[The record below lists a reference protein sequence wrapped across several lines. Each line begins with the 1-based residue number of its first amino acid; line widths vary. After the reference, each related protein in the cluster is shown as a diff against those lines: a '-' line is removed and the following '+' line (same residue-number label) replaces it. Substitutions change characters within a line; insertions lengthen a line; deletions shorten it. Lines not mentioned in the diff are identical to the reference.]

1 LRTLIVSDLHLGSA
15 SGTDVLRR
23 AELRAPLLQAVK
35 DVDRLVL
42 LGDVIELRHGPPRAA
57 MAAARPFFEDLG
69 RALAGRELVVNAG
82 NHDHA
87 LIEPWLERRGV
98 QDAPMPLGVEQLLD
112 PTEASPM
119 LERIAE
125 WASPA
130 RVTVAYPGLWVR
142 PDVYATHG
150 HYLDCHL
157 TVPTLERLS
166 LAAMSRVLGRPAEA
180 FGRVEDYEAVA
191 GPVFAWRDAVA
202 RDVRTGDAL
211 NGVATASA
219 WRALAGAGGGRGG
232 DGGGGRGDG
241 GWDRGRGSRSGR
253 GIVGSGS
260 STVRRL
266 RRRALVGAFPLA
278 VAALNR
284 AGLGP
289 LRADI
294 SPGELRRAGLRA
306 MGEVAARLGLGDAYV
321 VFGHT
326 HRAGPLPEDRDK
338 EWRGG
343 HGHTVR
349 RTGSGAAGSGA
360 RLVNSGCWTYDSVFL
375 TSTPGESPYWPG
387 TCVLVED
394 SGPPVLKR
402 LLLDRTH
409 AELRP
414 PRSSGT
420 EKLGLR

>member
-1 LRTLIVSDLHLGSA
+1 MRTLIVSDLHLGSA

-98 QDAPMPLGVEQLLD
+98 QDAPTPLGVEQLLD

-349 RTGSGAAGSGA
+349 RTGSGAAGPE
-360 RLVNSGCWTYDSVFL
+360 RL
-375 TSTPGESPYWPG
+375 
-387 TCVLVED
+387 
-394 SGPPVLKR
+394 GPER
-402 LLLDRTH
+402 LGPER
-409 AELRP
+409 AW
-414 PRSSGT
+414 
-420 EKLGLR
+420 